1 MARSDREALKKRIV
15 NYYLNIAKKVKIDT
29 VNHFKK
35 EKVPE
40 RSIYNIISHYE
51 QQKTTSDL
59 PRRGRPQKLGPGEV
73 KLLVKS
79 FKNRDSKILRVEGRK
94 FNISHQSVSNYLNRN
109 VIQYCKKEMAPLI
122 SPK

>member
-1 MARSDREALKKRIV
+1 MARSDREALKKRIL

-51 QQKTTSDL
+51 QHKTTSDL
-59 PRRGRPQKLGPGEV
+59 TRRGRPQKLGPGEV
-73 KLLVKS
+73 KHLVKS
-79 FKNRDSKILRVEGRK
+79 FKNRDGKSLRVEGRK
-94 FNISHQSVSNYLNRN
+94 FNISH
-109 VIQYCKKEMAPLI
+109 
-122 SPK
+122 